1 MRLPMTFGKT
11 YPQPHEKTHQRL
23 SLRSMPGPGK
33 SAAVCAF
40 VLALA
45 GCSEPAIQA
54 TAEEPATATET
65 ASAEALPEDSQLVEQ
80 DDASPTSTL
89 VVEHAT
95 LVLTGGKIATVDPQ
109 LGNQQAIALKDHRIV
124 AVGSNEEINT
134 FIGPTTQVINL
145 SGRTVI
151 PGFIEGHGHYL
162 SLGRARQ
169 ILDLSTAQ
177 NWRDIVAQV
186 AVAVDKAQ
194 PGEWIF
200 GRGWHQE
207 KWNDEDNIAD
217 EIIDGVPANDSLN
230 AVSQHNPV
238 YLGHASGHASY
249 ANDAALAAAG
259 INENTLD
266 PAGGTIVHKADGK
279 PSGLL
284 RENAQDAVENAV
296 VIYDQRLSPEEKLAT
311 LREQSDLA
319 AQEALRHGVT
329 SFHDAGA
336 SFATIDFFKTLE
348 AEGAL
353 PVRLYVMVRGE
364 SNDQMAKLLPKY
376 RMVADDNDFLTVR
389 SIKRQIDGA
398 LGAHGAWLLEPYTDM
413 PGSPGLVLEP
423 IADIQR
429 TAELALEFGYQV
441 NTHAIGTRANRET
454 LDLYERTWK
463 QGATAGSTA
472 AGENSPVKANFGK
485 DLRWRIEHA
494 QHIHPEDV
502 PRFGAL
508 GVIAAMQG
516 VHCTS
521 DGPWIA
527 SRLGEERTRATS
539 YPWRT
544 LIETGAIIGNGT
556 DVPVEPID
564 AIASFYS
571 TVTRMT
577 TTGEAFY
584 PEHVMT
590 RDEALASYTL
600 NNAYAAF
607 EDQDKGSLTPG
618 KLADLVVLSQDILTV
633 PDSKLKDT
641 LIDYTLV
648 GGEIRYARSG
658 AN

>member
-1 MRLPMTFGKT
+1 MARTRLHLWGNRHRPVGQILACTALLT
-11 YPQPHEKTHQRL
+11 I
-23 SLRSMPGPGK
+23 
-33 SAAVCAF
+33 AACSDNASETPAANAPAETTVSEA
-40 VLALA
+40 VTDAL
-45 GCSEPAIQA
+45 I
-54 TAEEPATATET
+54 TE
-65 ASAEALPEDSQLVEQ
+65 A
-80 DDASPTSTL
+80 PTST
-89 VVEHAT
+89 VVAEHAT
-95 LVLTGGKIATVDPQ
+95 LVLTGGNVVTVDAQ
-109 LGNQQAIALKDHRIV
+109 LGTQQAIAMKGHRIV
-124 AVGSNEEINT
+124 AVGSNEEISSHT
-134 FIGPTTQVINL
+134 GPATQVINL
-145 SGRTVI
+145 NGRTVI

-169 ILDLSTAQ
+169 ILDLSTAK
-177 NWRDIVAQV
+177 NWGDVVGQV

-200 GRGWHQE
+200 GRGWHQD
-207 KWNDEDNIAD
+207 KWQPAKDGSAPTD

-230 AVSQHNPV
+230 AVSQNNPV
-238 YLGHASGHASY
+238 YLGHASGHAAY

-259 INENTLD
+259 IDKDTPD
-266 PAGGTIVHKADGK
+266 PAGGTIVHKANGL

-284 RENAQDAVENAV
+284 RENAQDAVESAI
-296 VIYDQRLSPEEKLAT
+296 VIYDERLTEEEKLAT

-319 AQEALRHGVT
+319 AREALRHGVT

-336 SFATIDFFKTLE
+336 SFETIDFFKSLE
-348 AEGAL
+348 AENAL

-364 SNDQMAKLLPKY
+364 SNEDMEKALPNY

-398 LGAHGAWLLEPYTDM
+398 LGAHGAWLLEPYVDLPST
-413 PGSPGLVLEP
+413 PGLVLEP
-423 IADIQR
+423 VADIER
-429 TAELALEFGYQV
+429 TAELALKYGYQV

-454 LDLYERTWK
+454 LDIYERVW
-463 QGATAGSTA
+463 QAGLTEAQPDNTVSA
-472 AGENSPVKANFGK
+472 ADPSDPADNTPEQPTTGR

-494 QHIHPEDV
+494 QHIHPDDV

-527 SRLGEERTRATS
+527 SRLGEERTELTS

-556 DVPVEPID
+556 DVPVEPIS

-571 TVTRMT
+571 TVTRIT
-577 TTGEAFY
+577 NTGEAFY
-584 PEHVMT
+584 PQHVMT
-590 RDEALASYTL
+590 REEALASYTI

-607 EDQDKGSLTPG
+607 EEDDKGSITPG
-618 KLADLVVLSQDILTV
+618 KLADLVVLSQDIMTV
-633 PDSKLKDT
+633 PDEALPDT
-641 LIDYTLV
+641 QIDYTLV
-648 GGEIRYARSG
+648 GGEIKYARAG